1 MLHLRLIRVVVNVTS
16 MKERTRYI
24 MTVVREP
31 EKKMYRVYRT
41 ELTKFGPRKRAEYY
55 FIMHL
60 WNKIIAVLYC
70 WRYMKWDET
79 EKHTL
84 DHDFRRALCQK
95 LPI

>member
-1 MLHLRLIRVVVNVTS
+1 
-16 MKERTRYI
+16 

-41 ELTKFGPRKRAEYY
+41 VNGKKRAEYY

-60 WNKIIAVLYC
+60 WNKIVAVLYT
-70 WRYMKWDET
+70 WRIMKWNEK
-79 EKHTL
+79 EKHNS
-84 DHDFRRALCQK
+84 DPDFRKAWSQN